1 MLYGPDGCRGDV
13 MFGDV
18 TMENLRAIAKELRKA
33 NELKEAELLIQLG
46 EKEKAMD
53 IIRGLRARSGN

>member
-18 TMENLRAIAKELRKA
+18 TMENLRAIAKELKKA
-33 NELKEAELLIQLG
+33 NELKEAELLIRLG
-46 EKEKAMD
+46 EEEKAAE
-53 IIRGLRARSGN
+53 IVRSLHTKSGK